1 MSSSQSY
8 QLTCGV
14 RHCANCGNCRDWA
27 WEKGVSGCCGMGAKE
42 AEWTRIGHKCR
53 YGPRKV
59 FHDKAP
65 DTLEDPGYSILSRRP
80 QLKRGVFYGVP

>member
-1 MSSSQSY
+1 
-8 QLTCGV
+8 
-14 RHCANCGNCRDWA
+14 
-27 WEKGVSGCCGMGAKE
+27 MGAKE